1 MHVLA
6 ILYDHTL
13 LVLRNAVTITIFVF
27 SMMVFVDWLNVRSRG
42 GMTAALRG
50 QRWREYVLASF
61 LGATPGCLGAF
72 MNVSLYVHGLIS
84 FGAIVGGMIATSGD
98 ESYVM
103 LSLFPRTALILF
115 GGLFIAGIVFGAISD
130 WIAARLRIVPCRECQ
145 LQQVHPQALEEFHLS
160 DVRRNLLHP
169 SGPRAIFLSVLL
181 AFLSVAVLGIVGPT
195 AWNWMRVTLVVLLSL
210 GTLLALSGSEHYLR
224 VHLIGHI
231 LKKHTVRV
239 FLWTFG
245 ALIVMSFLPSPAVV
259 RAFIQGHIWMIFLFA
274 GLIGIIPESG
284 PHMIF
289 VMMYASGLI
298 PFSVLFTSSFVQ
310 DGHGMLP
317 LLSVSVRDS
326 IRVKAFNFVFGLA
339 VGGILYLFGI

>member
-1 MHVLA
+1 MH
-6 ILYDHTL
+6 ILSTFRD
-13 LVLRNAVTITIFVF
+13 AVTITIFVF

-42 GMTAALRG
+42 GMTTALRG
-50 QRWREYVLASF
+50 RRWREYVLASF

-130 WIAARLRIVPCRECQ
+130 WIAARLKITPCKECR
-145 LQQVHPQALEEFHLS
+145 LQQVHPQALEEFHLNR
-160 DVRRNLLHP
+160 VRQNLFHP
-169 SGPRAIFLSVLL
+169 SGPRAIFLGVLL
-181 AFLSVAVLGIVGPT
+181 AFLIVAVLGIVGPR
-195 AWNWMRVTLVVLLSL
+195 AWNWMRVTLVTLLSL
-210 GTLLALSGSEHYLR
+210 GALLALSSSEHYLR

-231 LKKHTVRV
+231 LKKHTLRV

-245 ALIVMSFLPSPAVV
+245 ALLVLSFLPPQATV

-274 GLIGIIPESG
+274 GLIGIVPESG

-326 IRVKAFNFVFGLA
+326 LRVKAFNLVFGLA
-339 VGGILYLFGI
+339 MGGILYLFGV

>member
-1 MHVLA
+1 
-6 ILYDHTL
+6 
-13 LVLRNAVTITIFVF
+13 
-27 SMMVFVDWLNVRSRG
+27 
-42 GMTAALRG
+42 MTTALRG
-50 QRWREYVLASF
+50 RRWREYVLASL

-72 MNVSLYVHGLIS
+72 MNVSLYAHGLIS

-103 LSLFPRTALILF
+103 LSLFPVKALILF
-115 GGLFIAGIVFGAISD
+115 SALFLAGILFGAISD
-130 WIAARLRIVPCRECQ
+130 WIANRLGIVPCEACQ
-145 LQQVHPQALEEFHLS
+145 LQRVHPQALEEFHLNR
-160 DVRRNLLHP
+160 VRQNLLHP
-169 SGPRAIFLSVLL
+169 SEPRAVFLGVLVT
-181 AFLSVAVLGIVGPT
+181 FLVVAVLGVIGSKS
-195 AWNWMRVTLVVLLSL
+195 WDWMRVTLVVLLSL
-210 GTLLALSGSEHYLR
+210 GALLALSGSEHYLR

-245 ALIVMSFLPSPAVV
+245 ALFVLSFLPPSDVV
-259 RAFIQGHIWMIFLFA
+259 RAFIQGHIWLIFLSA
-274 GLIGIIPESG
+274 GLLGIIPESG

-298 PFSVLFTSSFVQ
+298 PFSVLFVSSFVQ

-326 IRVKAFNFVFGLA
+326 LLVKAFNFVFGLV
-339 VGGILYLFGI
+339 VGGILYLFGV